1 MDRIQG
7 PTTPAYLQPL
17 AQSVDFK
24 HWQGRI
30 QLAADVD
37 ELMRIVRAYLGA
49 WKPHQLRHVP
59 WDLAATALPSCDA
72 LVSRAVM
79 TSHADLKCTGTDM
92 ERWLLRQMA
101 LTLSAASTRLR
112 FLEGFNQYL

>member
-1 MDRIQG
+1 
-7 PTTPAYLQPL
+7 
-17 AQSVDFK
+17 
-24 HWQGRI
+24 
-30 QLAADVD
+30 
-37 ELMRIVRAYLGA
+37 
-49 WKPHQLRHVP
+49 
-59 WDLAATALPSCDA
+59 
-72 LVSRAVM
+72 M